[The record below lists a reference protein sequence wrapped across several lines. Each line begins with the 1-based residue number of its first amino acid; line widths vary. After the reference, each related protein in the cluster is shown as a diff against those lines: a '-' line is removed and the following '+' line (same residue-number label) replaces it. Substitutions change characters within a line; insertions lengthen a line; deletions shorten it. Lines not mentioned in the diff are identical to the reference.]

1 MADEQTLN
9 HIMNEYEEL
18 RISAA
23 NERKKRIEEVNKK
36 IPRVA
41 EIDREIF
48 QCGMENTKRIFKNP
62 DKADEYNMDFKENL
76 RKLENEKSNLLKVNG
91 ISDDYNK
98 YKYKCENCSDT
109 GYDKNGKK
117 CKCFKQKLINAAY
130 SVSNIE
136 ETIKTQNF
144 DTFLFDYY
152 SKDVGENGVSVY
164 DNMTKIYN
172 NCKRFCDNFDNE
184 TKGLVFYGSTGL
196 GKTFLS
202 SAIAKELM
210 DKGKMV
216 IYIRATK
223 LFSINEDYK
232 FGRNTDRSVIDNIY
246 KADLLIIDDLGT
258 EPFNKNNLAFLF
270 DVINERTANNKKIII
285 DNDVVINDE
294 LLKTSTIRR
303 LNNVHF
309 NGYLDRLIDD
319 TYELSGTLSGTM
331 ILPDDITLEDYEYN
345 FTSSIDEKID
355 ETRINF
361 QKTIDITED
370 LWQNILVEIPLK
382 CVNDKNKDLTL
393 EGDGWRLIS
402 EDDVK
407 LENNPLS
414 SLKDLL

>member
-23 NERKKRIEEVNKK
+23 NERKKRIEKVNKK

-62 DKADEYNMDFKENL
+62 DKADEYNRDFKENL

-91 ISDDYNK
+91 ISADYNK

-109 GYDKNGKK
+109 GYDKDGKK
-117 CKCFKQKLINAAY
+117 CQCFKQKLINAAY

-144 DTFLFDYY
+144 DTFSFDYY

-184 TKGLVFYGSTGL
+184 T
-196 GKTFLS
+196 
-202 SAIAKELM
+202 
-210 DKGKMV
+210 MV

-285 DNDVVINDE
+285 NTNLQISE
-294 LLKTSTIRR
+294 ITKMYSMRFTSR
-303 LNNVHF
+303 L
-309 NGYLDRLIDD
+309 
-319 TYELSGTLSGTM
+319 
-331 ILPDDITLEDYEYN
+331 YEY
-345 FTSSIDEKID
+345 FMMYKFYGEDI
-355 ETRINF
+355 RI
-361 QKTIDITED
+361 QK
-370 LWQNILVEIPLK
+370 L
-382 CVNDKNKDLTL
+382 
-393 EGDGWRLIS
+393 RRS
-402 EDDVK
+402 
-407 LENNPLS
+407 
-414 SLKDLL
+414 

>member
-152 SKDVGENGVSVY
+152 SKDVGENV
-164 DNMTKIYN
+164 KCH
-172 NCKRFCDNFDNE
+172 CKR
-184 TKGLVFYGSTGL
+184 TYG
-196 GKTFLS
+196 
-202 SAIAKELM
+202 
-210 DKGKMV
+210 
-216 IYIRATK
+216 
-223 LFSINEDYK
+223 
-232 FGRNTDRSVIDNIY
+232 
-246 KADLLIIDDLGT
+246 
-258 EPFNKNNLAFLF
+258 
-270 DVINERTANNKKIII
+270 
-285 DNDVVINDE
+285 
-294 LLKTSTIRR
+294 
-303 LNNVHF
+303 
-309 NGYLDRLIDD
+309 
-319 TYELSGTLSGTM
+319 
-331 ILPDDITLEDYEYN
+331 
-345 FTSSIDEKID
+345 
-355 ETRINF
+355 
-361 QKTIDITED
+361 
-370 LWQNILVEIPLK
+370 
-382 CVNDKNKDLTL
+382 
-393 EGDGWRLIS
+393 
-402 EDDVK
+402 
-407 LENNPLS
+407 
-414 SLKDLL
+414 